1 MGVLIG
7 CCLPFFIFKKLVF
20 FVVVL
25 YAHISTLLF
34 AVLSSPLYYPSVLYR
49 TVTASAQ
56 IDLRQL
62 QILNYAISMLL
73 PPTVL
78 LLSLPFSHSNL
89 GSNVLY
95 FNMLARVGCY
105 NPQSRPHSCLT
116 LISGGWKAWPHG
128 RGWSNLFFWCVNR
141 NQANRELLLPCTTRR
156 QLHSSA

>member
-1 MGVLIG
+1 M
-7 CCLPFFIFKKLVF
+7 VF

-73 PPTVL
+73 PPLSYCYLSHFLIQIWVL
-78 LLSLPFSHSNL
+78 MCS
-89 GSNVLY
+89 
-95 FNMLARVGCY
+95 
-105 NPQSRPHSCLT
+105 
-116 LISGGWKAWPHG
+116 IST
-128 RGWSNLFFWCVNR
+128 C
-141 NQANRELLLPCTTRR
+141 
-156 QLHSSA
+156 